1 MRVADLIRTKRD
13 GGPLSREELVFFAAG
28 VTDGTIPS
36 YQAAAL
42 LMAIRIR
49 GMSAEET
56 ALLTDA
62 MACSGTRLDLSGL
75 PGPTVDKHST
85 GGVGDKTS
93 LVLAPLVAACGAVV
107 PMMSGRGLGHTGGTL
122 DKLESI
128 PGFRT
133 ALDEA
138 ALRAQLTRVGCA
150 IFGQTDAI
158 APADKVLYALRDV
171 TATIDSLPLITASIM
186 SKKIAE
192 GVGAL
197 VLDVKTGRGAFMRE
211 EADARALAE
220 AMVDAG
226 TRAGMRTVAVITSMD
241 APLGRAVGNAVEVAE
256 SLDVLRGGGP
266 ADLRELCHDL
276 AARMLVI
283 AGVDRDRA
291 HADAR
296 VAAAIASGAA
306 LEKFAEMVAAQGGDA
321 RVVDEPSRLPAAPY
335 RATIDAPRAGVLA
348 GLDAE
353 AVGRAAVLLGAGRDR
368 ADAPIDPAVGILLL
382 ARPGDT
388 VEAGQ
393 PVLELLYRSAAALE
407 AARSIAAGAM
417 RVGEHAPDAGPL
429 IRYEVG

>member
-1 MRVADLIRTKRD
+1 
-13 GGPLSREELVFFAAG
+13 
-28 VTDGTIPS
+28 
-36 YQAAAL
+36 
-42 LMAIRIR
+42 
-49 GMSAEET
+49 
-56 ALLTDA
+56 
-62 MACSGTRLDLSGL
+62 
-75 PGPTVDKHST
+75 
-85 GGVGDKTS
+85 
-93 LVLAPLVAACGAVV
+93 
-107 PMMSGRGLGHTGGTL
+107 
-122 DKLESI
+122 
-128 PGFRT
+128 
-133 ALDEA
+133 
-138 ALRAQLTRVGCA
+138 
-150 IFGQTDAI
+150 
-158 APADKVLYALRDV
+158 
-171 TATIDSLPLITASIM
+171 M

-276 AARMLVI
+276 AVRMLVI